1 VNDHHAKLDK
11 GINKEDRSKNKNKQ
25 ADVENPEFSP
35 STTFLNQRRQVNIT
49 TDQVSIFDYKR
60 TKSQRNVF
68 DLYCHESD
76 KIWLG
81 ILAKL
86 GRQRD
91 VGILLD
97 KDGSGSYKKA
107 NVKVHFDAKED
118 ISILLSGELVAQGHI
133 AVWKLLG
140 TLLDLYSSHDS
151 IVSLIADDWLVKAKL
166 LISKKILLDT
176 LSRELCDFLGRSD
189 FLAAQNSI
197 LLPDIILSS
206 LFPRNIRLNNNVEL
220 WLKRIDSCVS
230 RL

>member
-151 IVSLIADDWLVKAKL
+151 IVSLIADDWLIKAKL

-176 LSRELCDFLGRSD
+176 LSRELCDFLGKSD

-197 LLPDIILSS
+197 MLPDIILSS
-206 LFPRNIRLNNNVEL
+206 FFP
-220 WLKRIDSCVS
+220 S
-230 RL
+230 